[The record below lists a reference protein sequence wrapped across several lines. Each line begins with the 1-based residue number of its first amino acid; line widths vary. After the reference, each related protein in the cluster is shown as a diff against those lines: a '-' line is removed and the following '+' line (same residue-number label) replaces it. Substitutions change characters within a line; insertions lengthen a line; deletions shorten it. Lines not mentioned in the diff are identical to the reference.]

1 MTARIL
7 VNVFAQTLYQPLAAS
22 LLPAL
27 IERAE
32 QNDFQGVLALTGG
45 GGDPEDPAM
54 AVGMQLSVLCAEDAP
69 RISAE
74 EAKKEADGTL
84 FGPHVMRMQREA
96 CAFWPRGSVDASFYE
111 PVQSSIPTL
120 IMSGEIDPVTPPVWG
135 EAIAKTLPNSKHIVM
150 PGTGHTAGGTGC
162 GRRLIKAFIDAGTV
176 REPRHQSASTKQ
188 TRPPYFVTPAG
199 SGSHR
204 RQGHGR
210 IQAENDPRREP
221 AQAVRRGARR

>member
-1 MTARIL
+1 M
-7 VNVFAQTLYQPLAAS
+7 
-22 LLPAL
+22 
-27 IERAE
+27 
-32 QNDFQGVLALTGG
+32 
-45 GGDPEDPAM
+45 M
-54 AVGMQLSVLCAEDAP
+54 AVGMQLSVICAEDAP

-74 EAKKEADGTL
+74 EAKQEAEGTL

-162 GRRLIKAFIDAGTV
+162 GRRLIKAFIDAGTAQNLDTSCV
-176 REPRHQSASTKQ
+176 AQADAAAVLRHPGRSRSH
-188 TRPPYFVTPAG
+188 AG
-199 SGSHR
+199 NAPI
-204 RQGHGR
+204 RQGSSDKPVR
-210 IQAENDPRREP
+210 PSAEPP
-221 AQAVRRGARR
+221 K